1 MLMLE
6 MTLYQLDRST
16 VNTFGPEREVRANRV
31 QIEKVAFTP
40 AQGRLGTELNVTA
53 NIRGTTGNRYVST
66 IVFQKVKT
74 EEADGPTNVTVKAT
88 TGNDVHLQNV
98 SLNSSNVQVRCT
110 CLDFYFRFAL
120 WNLKHKSL
128 HGDPPDPYVKTTD
141 RPPVNPQ
148 QKPGVCKHLYKLI
161 QNLKGQG
168 IMKNIDH
175 SAKNDREPWP
185 NLLPPKDQEEAPTQQ
200 PQSQMQ
206 QKARDPNAPRFQR
219 APKPPTPGDQS

>member
-1 MLMLE
+1 MLILE

-16 VNTFGPEREVRANRV
+16 INGFGPEREVRANRV
-31 QIEKVAFTP
+31 QINSIAFTP
-40 AQGRLGTELNVTA
+40 TQAKGGTQLNCVAQV
-53 NIRGTTGNRYVST
+53 IGTTGNRYQST
-66 IVFQKVKT
+66 IVFKNVKT
-74 EEADGPTNVTVKAT
+74 EAEDTPQNITVKGT
-88 TGNDVHLQNV
+88 TGEDIHLTSI

-120 WNLKHKSL
+120 WNQRKNSL
-128 HGDPPDPYVKTTD
+128 YGDPPDPYVKTTD

-161 QNLKGQG
+161 QKLKVQG

-185 NLLPPKDQEEAPTQQ
+185 NLTQPKAEPQQ
-200 PQSQMQ
+200 QMQ

-219 APKPPTPGDQS
+219 VPAVKPPVPPDGTPEDR